1 MENASKALLIA
12 GGVLLALLI
21 IVVLLRTYGGI
32 SSFQKTKLSQEEAQQ
47 IEEFNKQYTKYLGQ
61 YVYGTEV
68 ISLQHKFEND
78 GMVEVKIE
86 EGKTPEQ
93 KNGWKKDQ
101 NTFSYTNETTYYKC
115 TNIGYNT
122 STGRVNSIIFKQ
134 ITLNSGV

>member
-21 IVVLLRTYGGI
+21 IVVLLRTYSGI

-68 ISLQHKFEND
+68 ISLQNKYKND
-78 GMVEVKIE
+78 GMVKVSPEV
-86 EGKTPEQ
+86 T
-93 KNGWKKDQ
+93 
-101 NTFSYTNETTYYKC
+101 YTSETTYYKC

-122 STGRVNSIIFKQ
+122 STGRVNSITFEQ
-134 ITLNSGV
+134 VTLKSGV